1 MLGSTGARAIAAV
14 MKRSDAADFHAEL
27 NVSALLQ
34 GQAELGAAGK
44 LQSDIIDNNA
54 LEILPHFTAGL
65 KVAWE
70 YSTVDGQG
78 GVPAPQ
84 LHLTKPMFCIGS
96 FLAKLTQQTF
106 SEIDKVL
113 KPLNDVLGQ
122 NGILTKDIDVA
133 KCVATVFVYRFLLV
147 LRLFCVFLLFWF
159 RALCGLLTAPP
170 RGWFCHLWRRW
181 LGGFLFSNLT
191 SVNGYR
197 TLTWSATS
205 HTGTSLESP

>member
-1 MLGSTGARAIAAV
+1 

-44 LQSDIIDNNA
+44 LQGDIVDNSA

-78 GVPAPQ
+78 SVPAP
-84 LHLTKPMFCIGS
+84 LLRLTKPMFCIGS

-106 SEIDKVL
+106 SEINKVL

-122 NGILTKDIDVA
+122 NGILTKKIQVA
-133 KCVATVFVYRFLLV
+133 KCVAILFVENFLPV
-147 LRLFCVFLLFWF
+147 AAAPGRLFCHVKQRAGRLLI
-159 RALCGLLTAPP
+159 
-170 RGWFCHLWRRW
+170 
-181 LGGFLFSNLT
+181 
-191 SVNGYR
+191 
-197 TLTWSATS
+197 
-205 HTGTSLESP
+205 